1 MSTINE
7 LKKLTDRKP
16 RDLSEWLQLWPEDDR
31 EVIVNAILYAETS
44 QAFEALRNLEPHPY
58 PFQRSTIPHHRRQLK
73 LGGLHV

>member
-31 EVIVNAILYAETS
+31 EVIINVILNAGTH
-44 QAFEALRNLEPHPY
+44 QAYEALSELQPSPY
-58 PFQRSTIPHHRRQLK
+58 PFQRGTISHHRRILRLAGHK
-73 LGGLHV
+73 